1 MIPASFI
8 PFFSISAGAAAT
20 LIGLLFVAVSIAP
33 GRTVGKGASM
43 SRRSVAES
51 AFTAL
56 LNAFLVSLIALI
68 PTAPLSLGALAV
80 TGGTLLGFVRT
91 LAQTIARWRKEP
103 SFSPSRL
110 LRRLLLPLGM
120 LIVYGLEF
128 WWGVRAY
135 RTFHLSADICGELA
149 MILIV
154 LQALAIGRSWELL
167 GAQRNS
173 ILALIGALDEPDEE
187 NDADGKRDAASAQGA
202 VGSASQQT
210 RQTP

>member
-20 LIGLLFVAVSIAP
+20 LIGLLFVAVSVAP
-33 GRTVGKGASM
+33 ARTVGKGASM

-80 TGGTLLGFVRT
+80 TGATLLGFART
-91 LAQTIARWRKEP
+91 LIQTIARWRGEP
-103 SFSPSRL
+103 SFSLPRL
-110 LRRLLLPLGM
+110 LRRLLLPIGM
-120 LIVYGLEF
+120 LVVYGLEF
-128 WWGVRAY
+128 WWGVGTY
-135 RTFHLSADICGELA
+135 RIYHLSADTCGELA

-173 ILALIGALDEPDEE
+173 LFSLIGALDEPDDE
-187 NDADGKRDAASAQGA
+187 NEAK
-202 VGSASQQT
+202 
-210 RQTP
+210 